1 MRWPTIALVTAFAV
15 SRLAFWGLGV
25 RFDSASLGRY
35 FQFIDP
41 DLLRHHLLQ
50 SLWYLHS
57 QPPLFNAFLGVVV
70 KLPGL
75 SPPVFRALFIAFGLV
90 LTLLLYRLLI
100 ALGFSAWVAAGLA
113 IVYAVLPQTVLLENW
128 LFYDYPV
135 TALLVGSV
143 LALHWFVR
151 RPSPWSGVTF
161 FALIGALVLTRSV
174 FQLVWVALAIAVAA
188 VACPR
193 WRLIAATSAAPVAL
207 VLLVYI
213 KNLVLFGTFV
223 TSSWYGMSLAE
234 TTMPN
239 IPLDQRAALVRRG
252 DLSPLVLMYPF
263 SPLREFP
270 PQWRNVPLRH
280 VTVLD
285 REIFAPTERNNYN
298 HSAYLRISAQYFRD
312 WRWVILNRPSAYLS
326 GIANGGRIFFAPIE
340 NLDAFSRNGNFVQ
353 LGAWDDAYRK
363 VFFSVKRVGIRIRLI
378 SVLWTLTL
386 LYAIVR
392 LPFWLRDRR
401 LPRATRATL
410 AYICL
415 TVLYVVA
422 AWLSTD
428 VDESFRARATLEPLV
443 LFVLL
448 PYAVREIAGA
458 LTAGRGW
465 LPYRRASRTT

>member
-1 MRWPTIALVTAFAV
+1 MRAPTAALVAAFAA
-15 SRLAFWGLGV
+15 SRLVFWASGV
-25 RFDSASLGRY
+25 HLDRAPFGRY

-41 DLLRHHLLQ
+41 DLLQHHLAQ

-70 KLPGL
+70 KLPGP
-75 SPPVFRALFIAFGLV
+75 SKPVFWAAYFLFGLA

-100 ALGFSAWVAAGLA
+100 ALTFTPWVAAGIA
-113 IVYAVLPQTVLLENW
+113 TFYAVSPQTVLLENW

-143 LALHWFVR
+143 LALNWFVR
-151 RPSPWSGVTF
+151 RPSAWSGSVF
-161 FALIGALVLTRSV
+161 FGLIAALVLTRSV
-174 FQLVWVALAIAVAA
+174 FQLAWVALAFAVAA

-193 WRLIAATSAAPVAL
+193 WRLLPAVAAAPLAL
-207 VLLVYI
+207 VLVVYI

-239 IPLDQRAALVRRG
+239 IPLSQRTALVQRG
-252 DLSPLVLMYPF
+252 ELSSLVLMYPF
-263 SPLREFP
+263 STLREFP
-270 PQWRNVPLRH
+270 ARYTRVEPRH

-285 REIFAPTERNNYN
+285 REVYGPTGSNNYN
-298 HSAYLRISAQYFRD
+298 NSAYLDISAQYFRD
-312 WRWVILNRPSAYLS
+312 WRWALRHRPSAYLS
-326 GIANGGRIFFAPIE
+326 GIANGGRIFFTPIE
-340 NLDAFSRNGNFVQ
+340 NLDAFNRNRNFAR

-378 SVLWTLTL
+378 SVLWVLTL
-386 LYAIVR
+386 LYAVVR
-392 LPFWLRDRR
+392 LPSWLRDRR
-401 LPRATRATL
+401 LPRATKATL

-415 TVLYVVA
+415 AVLYVVA

-448 PYAVREIAGA
+448 PYGVREIAFAFSG
-458 LTAGRGW
+458 GRGS
-465 LPYRRASRTT
+465 LPYRRASRTA